1 MFLFRQQIEN
11 QERLSTDFFL
21 AFAQY
26 NLGQITHERFRKAPI
41 RLPETQMDRDLEEK
55 AGLLLK
61 AQRAY
66 IDTIK
71 YGNARWAS
79 AAGFQ
84 VGSLYEELYDAF
96 VTAPVP
102 AKLQHRG
109 QARSTWRSCRRRS
122 ASCSRSPCAGTGRTC

>member
-1 MFLFRQQIEN
+1 
-11 QERLSTDFFL
+11 
-21 AFAQY
+21 
-26 NLGQITHERFRKAPI
+26 
-41 RLPETQMDRDLEEK
+41 MDRDLEEK

-84 VGSLYEELYDAF
+84 VGSLYEELYDGLRDRPGARPSS
-96 VTAPVP
+96 TGEA
-102 AKLQHRG
+102 R
-109 QARSTWRSCRRRS
+109 RSTSRSCRRRS
-122 ASCSRSPCAGTGRTC
+122 ASCSRSRCAGTARTC